1 MWTNSQGCLLL
12 PLQLHLW
19 PPPPHLALA
28 MVQHRRSHVLFQPIF
43 RLIWPHRR
51 VKGYQAVLELT
62 RRQEVWKPLT
72 MVSMVSPW
80 TCAQLSPSICE
91 HNPAL
96 SHRPTTPHA
105 APTLP
110 LPAPTTTTPPRGPC
124 SGKNLLGLRVHFELC
139 WRLPDKWCH
148 LRSLPAELSNLI
160 VHFVSGGTF

>member
-105 APTLP
+105 ATPPTHP
-110 LPAPTTTTPPRGPC
+110 STPSPHHHRTTPRPLQRGKP
-124 SGKNLLGLRVHFELC
+124 S
-139 WRLPDKWCH
+139 RLEGPFRAM
-148 LRSLPAELSNLI
+148 LEVTR
-160 VHFVSGGTF
+160 